1 MITPD
6 SRSGSMGDVGA
17 ATSPDASSIS
27 TNPAKYSF
35 IEDDLGFS
43 ISYVP
48 WLRALVPD
56 INLSYISGYKKLNQN
71 DAVAFEVEVLFTGR
85 YYIHRYFR
93 KHLRSI

>member
-48 WLRALVPD
+48 WLRALEYQTSIFP
-56 INLSYISGYKKLNQN
+56 IL
-71 DAVAFEVEVLFTGR
+71 VA
-85 YYIHRYFR
+85 I
-93 KHLRSI
+93 KN